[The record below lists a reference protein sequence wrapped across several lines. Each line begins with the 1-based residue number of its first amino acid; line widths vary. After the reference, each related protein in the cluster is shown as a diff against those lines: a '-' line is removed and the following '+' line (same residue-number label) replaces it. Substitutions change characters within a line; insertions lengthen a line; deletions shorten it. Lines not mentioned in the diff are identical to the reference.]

1 MNQNIGFQF
10 YTGIYDIG
18 TTISSN
24 ENRIA
29 SLLKTKL
36 SVYDAP
42 ELIKEDIQHFFL
54 DTTYP
59 GLLVGSG
66 LAHGV
71 NKDDKD
77 FKIGFSF
84 DHTTGLPII
93 SGSSVKGCL
102 RSMFPNFDKHTNTN
116 DEVKNVKASWLLKQ
130 IENIDS
136 PNFLYEYYEPNN
148 IVTKAEKE
156 IIENLENEIFE
167 GKVGVDFLSIYHRDI
182 FIDAQICGANA
193 EDEFLGTDYITPHLE
208 PLKNPVPIK
217 FLKVLPNVGFL
228 FQFDLKDGKLLTK
241 ENKAKLFKKILL
253 TIGIGAKT
261 NVGYGQFKES
271 NT

>member
-1 MNQNIGFQF
+1 MTPNLGFQF
-10 YTGIYDIG
+10 YNGIYDIG
-18 TTISSN
+18 ITISSN
-24 ENRIA
+24 ENRIT

-36 SVYDAP
+36 SVYDSP
-42 ELIKEDIQHFFL
+42 ELVWEDIPHFFL

-59 GLLVGSG
+59 GLLIGSG

-71 NKDDKD
+71 NKDDED

-84 DHTTGLPII
+84 DHTIGLPII
-93 SGSSVKGCL
+93 TGSSVKGCL
-102 RSMFPNFDKHTNTN
+102 RSMFPNFDKHSNTL

-130 IENIDS
+130 IENINS
-136 PNFLYEYYEPNN
+136 PDFLYEYYEPNN
-148 IVTKAEKE
+148 TITKSEKE

-167 GKVGVDFLSIYHRDI
+167 GKVGADFLSIYDRDI
-182 FIDAQICGANA
+182 FIDAHICGANID
-193 EDEFLGTDYITPHLE
+193 EEFLGTDYITPHDE
-208 PLKNPVPIK
+208 PLKNPVPLK

-241 ENKAKLFKKILL
+241 EQKETLFKKILL

-271 NT
+271 ST